1 MIYSIDVTNF
11 KGETIN
17 IDLFNPEASGLLI
30 SDITGITPMGAQ
42 VNTTNYGALDGAVFN
57 SARID
62 PRQINIMMYLL
73 EKPTIEITRQEVL
86 YRHFP
91 LKKPV
96 KIRFNTDR
104 RSSVITGYVESV
116 ETPIFTDKE
125 QTNIQILCPDPFFYE
140 DETQYKKVLRA
151 NPEFEF
157 PFSNESLTEKL
168 ICFGDIFDDP
178 YGIIKYE
185 GDGEIGCIIHLRA
198 TGNQAVVN
206 PTLYDVYG
214 NKKIAIDTAKIQ
226 QITQVPF
233 YAGDEII
240 ISSVAGKKYMKY
252 LHAGVY
258 QDIMNAFPL
267 RMTWFT
273 LKSGN
278 NFFGFKA
285 EENFDDLVMEIEYV
299 PTYEGV

>member
-30 SDITGITPMGAQ
+30 SDITGITPIGANI
-42 VNTTNYGALDGAVFN
+42 NTTNYGVLDGAVYN

-73 EKPTIEITRQEVL
+73 EKPTIEITRQEIL

-125 QTNIQILCPDPFFYE
+125 ETNVSILCPDPFFYE
-140 DETQYKKVLRA
+140 DEVRTKRLLRA
-151 NPEFEF
+151 LPEFEF

-168 ICFGDIFDDP
+168 ICFGDIYDDP
-178 YGIIKYE
+178 MSIINYE
-185 GDGEIGCIIHLRA
+185 GDGEIGCTIHLRA
-198 TGNQAVVN
+198 KGNNPVVN
-206 PTLYDVYG
+206 PTIFDVY
-214 NKKIAIDTAKIQ
+214 NNQKLTVNTEKIKT
-226 QITQVPF
+226 ITGYDF
-233 YAGDEII
+233 KAGDEII
-240 ISSVAGKKYMKY
+240 ISSVAGKKYMNY
-252 LHAGVY
+252 QHGGVY
-258 QDIMNAFPL
+258 QDIINAFPL

-273 LKSGN
+273 LKSGAN
-278 NFFGFKA
+278 LFGIKA
-285 EENFDDLVMEIEYV
+285 EQNFENLTMEIEYI